1 MKKLII
7 SLGMICAVTWAAYG
21 QDVTNATCKLEA
33 KSGSQV
39 TGTVTFTKVGD
50 DVQVVADINGLKPG
64 KHGFH
69 IHEKGDCSAPDAAS
83 AGAHFNPTAQKHGG
97 PMTANHHEGD
107 LGNIET
113 DASGKTHLDWKG
125 KLSLSGANSIIGKSV
140 VVHEKEDDLK
150 TDPSGSSGSRV
161 ACGAIEASK

>member
-1 MKKLII
+1 MKII
-7 SLGMICAVTWAAYG
+7 LYAAIFCAISSLAQAQEVTKAAA
-21 QDVTNATCKLEA
+21 QLES

-50 DVQVVADINGLKPG
+50 DVQVVADIQNLKPG

-69 IHEKGDCSAPDAAS
+69 IHEKGGCSAADAAS
-83 AGAHFNPTAQKHGG
+83 AGAHFNPTQHKHGG
-97 PMTANHHEGD
+97 PMTAERHDGD

-125 KLSLSGANSIIGKSV
+125 KLNLSGANSIIGKSV
-140 VVHEKEDDLK
+140 VVD
-150 TDPSGSSGSRV
+150 
-161 ACGAIEASK
+161 